1 MKNYLAL
8 LDYEHLENPIF
19 LKSFAQSLAKHGA
32 RKGIVIHGDSE
43 YTDRLIQTGMM
54 REDARKRAIMDL
66 NRRLIALLADHG
78 VSALGLNAFQKE
90 LVSYSEEGLRL
101 NLKALNS
108 LPSYPVLVLSSL
120 VAYAGHPQGRYVPPV
135 RLAEFLAREL
145 EGHQITIFSQHEQAE
160 ILTGKQAVSELKWDE
175 LDEDFA
181 EKHLSEEQ
189 TTLKTSALLTSSLGF
204 AEWPDPKNGIFIR

>member
-43 YTDRLIQTGMM
+43 YTDRLIQTGMI

-90 LVSYSEEGLRL
+90 LISYSKEGLRL
-101 NLKALNS
+101 DSNVLDS
-108 LPSYPVLVLSSL
+108 LPSYPVLVISSL
-120 VAYAGHPQGRYVPPV
+120 VAFPGHPQGYYIPPV
-135 RLAEFLAREL
+135 QLAEFLAEEL
-145 EGHQITIFSQHEQAE
+145 EEHQITIFSQHEQSE
-160 ILTGKQAVSELKWDE
+160 LLTEKQSVSTLKWDE
-175 LDEDFA
+175 LDKEFA
-181 EKHLSEEQ
+181 AKHLSEEQ
-189 TTLKTSALLTSSLGF
+189 MTLKTSVLLTSSLGF
-204 AEWPDPKNGIFIR
+204 AEWPVPKNGIFIH